1 MVCSIRRRARS
12 VALEGFLSATFLV
25 SASVW
30 SVERD
35 RWSTLEPT
43 AAPAEVMANARWMVW
58 RRVSPR
64 APGLEGDDDAC
75 VARQRVVLGART
87 DARPEGAREEKSY
100 TEPAAWRDARALCV
114 SATRGDTATRAT
126 IIGTD
131 IPALGP
137 ARPERVREAW
147 RSRLRPARPVLG
159 TRVFYWT
166 FRR

>member
-1 MVCSIRRRARS
+1 
-12 VALEGFLSATFLV
+12 
-25 SASVW
+25 
-30 SVERD
+30 
-35 RWSTLEPT
+35 
-43 AAPAEVMANARWMVW
+43 MANARWMVW

-87 DARPEGAREEKSY
+87 DARPEGAREEKSC

-126 IIGTD
+126 VIGTD

-137 ARPERVREAW
+137 ARPFEFERRGGRVCDPRVPYW
-147 RSRLRPARPVLG
+147 GRVCFTG
-159 TRVFYWT
+159 TFQG
-166 FRR
+166 